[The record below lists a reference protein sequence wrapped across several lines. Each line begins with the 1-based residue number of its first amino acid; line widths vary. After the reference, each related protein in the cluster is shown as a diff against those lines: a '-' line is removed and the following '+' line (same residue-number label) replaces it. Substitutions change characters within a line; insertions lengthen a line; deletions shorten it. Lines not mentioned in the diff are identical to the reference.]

1 MSSTS
6 KSKAKFHFISIYIIG
21 FIISIFFEYYWINYY
36 PYDYFMLFG
45 IGIIMCIFGYLSID
59 SILNT
64 ISQNAKKRDEQ
75 NETLIKAGKAIYL
88 TTKKIALNHSDSG
101 QDSSDSR
108 KDINSLI
115 DDLTQAND
123 RLAKEV
129 ENAVSIQSLVQEN
142 KSIANNA
149 REIAEHST
157 GHLSSP
163 VEPEKNQKPE
173 ESVSE
178 TDFETIT
185 QTETLDTM
193 MEQEAASASEPT
205 DSVITEEIP
214 DGSSEAQETAD
225 NAALPD
231 IQEEQAIPETS
242 DDGSVNA
249 TPLTP
254 DEIASMFA
262 NL

>member
-1 MSSTS
+1 
-6 KSKAKFHFISIYIIG
+6 
-21 FIISIFFEYYWINYY
+21 
-36 PYDYFMLFG
+36 
-45 IGIIMCIFGYLSID
+45 
-59 SILNT
+59 
-64 ISQNAKKRDEQ
+64 
-75 NETLIKAGKAIYL
+75 
-88 TTKKIALNHSDSG
+88 
-101 QDSSDSR
+101 
-108 KDINSLI
+108 
-115 DDLTQAND
+115 
-123 RLAKEV
+123 
-129 ENAVSIQSLVQEN
+129 
-142 KSIANNA
+142 
-149 REIAEHST
+149 
-157 GHLSSP
+157 
-163 VEPEKNQKPE
+163 
-173 ESVSE
+173 
-178 TDFETIT
+178 
-185 QTETLDTM
+185 M